1 MTGEETNQASD
12 TPIEKYVEKG
22 ARGIKPADIQKVV
35 ERSREI
41 RGRFTGRGPLGR
53 FVEDGRLLV
62 SLVRDYWK
70 RNYRQVPYGMIA
82 AAAFAL
88 LYVFNPFDIVPDFLP
103 LLGEVDDA
111 AVITACLLAIEGDLH
126 KYREWRQ
133 ARQPALES
141 APGIQLTTKD
151 TKDS

>member
-1 MTGEETNQASD
+1 MTDTENTQLSETPAEKY
-12 TPIEKYVEKG
+12 IEKR
-22 ARGIKPADIQKVV
+22 ARRITPKDLFKVV

-41 RGRFTGRGPLGR
+41 RGRFTSRGPLGR

-82 AAAFAL
+82 AVAFAL
-88 LYVFNPFDIVPDFLP
+88 LYVFNPFDLVPDFLP

-111 AVITACLLAIEGDLH
+111 AIISACLLVIEGDLN
-126 KYREWRQ
+126 KYRTWRQ
-133 ARQPALES
+133 ARQLALEKTPEALS
-141 APGIQLTTKD
+141 
-151 TKDS
+151 